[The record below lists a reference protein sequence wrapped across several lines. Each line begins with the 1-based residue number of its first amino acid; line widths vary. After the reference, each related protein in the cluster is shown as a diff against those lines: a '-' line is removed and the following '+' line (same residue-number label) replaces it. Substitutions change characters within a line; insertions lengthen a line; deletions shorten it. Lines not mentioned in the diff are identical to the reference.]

1 MEEIDIKK
9 IKVPEE
15 FRCVCW
21 NCEYDEYGNYEEC
34 VERKRRYL
42 KEERSDV

>member
-1 MEEIDIKK
+1 MNEEIDVKK

-21 NCEYDEYGNYEEC
+21 YCEYDEYGDYENC
-34 VERKRRYL
+34 LERKRRYL
-42 KEERSDV
+42 KRGDM